1 MFDEHGA
8 DAYVRKLKF
17 CRVLLI
23 LGPWEYIGEDKWQE
37 PRLIFLARVLSL
49 LSGVCA
55 GIIGPLVR
63 ALPNVH
69 VLEMLTWLGALGV
82 AVSVTIAIFFDSMWW
97 FFVTI
102 RHAPITAVLFV
113 TVLGL
118 APYMGR
124 LCLNMAWQAESAA
137 TVTLVFV
144 NVWVALQYLAQV
156 LIMKVSA
163 DNQWINLKKKMGKQR
178 GERGEGEKP
187 KPKIL
192 VVTERGRE
200 R

>member
-8 DAYVRKLKF
+8 DAYVRKF
-17 CRVLLI
+17 RRVLLI
-23 LGPWEYIGEDKWQE
+23 LGPWEYIGEDKLQE

-102 RHAPITAVLFV
+102 QHAPMMAVLFV

-156 LIMKVSA
+156 LIMKVRAETISG
-163 DNQWINLKKKMGKQR
+163 DELEKERWGNREEREGRGKYLNR
-178 GERGEGEKP
+178 KYR
-187 KPKIL
+187 
-192 VVTERGRE
+192 
-200 R
+200 